1 MEAGDEITMDLLE
14 ALELNKISKLP
25 ILEIDQNTGA
35 FIRDTL
41 KVDKNQTKERHWL
54 ISID

>member
-1 MEAGDEITMDLLE
+1 MDLLE
-14 ALELNKISKLP
+14 ALESNKISKLP
-25 ILEIDQNTGA
+25 ILEIDHVNTGA

-41 KVDKNQTKERHWL
+41 KVDKNQNKREHWL